1 MNGIRIILA
10 SAFVALA
17 ASPATA
23 ATFVNGGFESGSTTG
38 WTTGEGY
45 RGNVTNNAL
54 NPSNV
59 LPSGSLYTG
68 SGNRSGIV
76 SAGTV
81 DPVIGAALG
90 STVFSGNYS
99 FRAQDTQTGG
109 YASAISQ
116 TVLNY
121 TDNTIAFA
129 WKAVLEN
136 GGHDPE
142 DSALFR
148 IVLRDNTTG
157 TDILNRAYDAGFTG
171 SGIDNRFTVQGDL
184 YYTANWQLESIA
196 ISDSL
201 LGHDFTL
208 SLLAADCLPTGHL
221 GYAYLDGFGSS
232 VNPPPVDPPP
242 TGQVPL
248 PGTLAL
254 VGLGFASLAG
264 SRKRKVGQFS

>member
-1 MNGIRIILA
+1 MNSIKLFLAGTVAVLA
-10 SAFVALA
+10 S
-17 ASPATA
+17 SQIQA
-23 ATFVNGGFESGSTTG
+23 ATFVNGGFESGTTAG
-38 WTTGEGY
+38 WVIGEGY
-45 RGNVTNNAL
+45 RGNVTNTGL

-59 LPSGSLYTG
+59 LPGGSLYSGTG
-68 SGNRSGIV
+68 SRSAIV
-76 SAGTV
+76 TAGTV

-90 STVFSGNYS
+90 STVFSGNYA

-116 TVLNY
+116 TVQNY
-121 TDNTIAFA
+121 TDSTIAFA

-136 GGHDPE
+136 GGHNPD

-171 SGIDNRFTVQGDL
+171 SGVDNRFTAQGDL
-184 YYTANWQLESIA
+184 YYTPNWQLENIA
-196 ISDSL
+196 ISSSL

-232 VNPPPVDPPP
+232 INPPPVDPPP

-254 VGLGFASLAG
+254 LGLGVASMLG
-264 SRKRKVGQFS
+264 SRKRQTA